1 MSRSFLPVWRSTPQV
16 SGLAGF
22 KENPCTPFR
31 FVDPGLNEAGRRD
44 IALFVTNI
52 VRLAQPAI
60 ALRHGDAP
68 GIGFGDGAIGQ
79 QAANDDRDVLHR
91 ARLRPVHCRV
101 VDSVTRLFLPYWLL
115 MPAHLSESLR
125 GRIGVS
131 LVFAFATVAY
141 LTESGTGAIL
151 VLDLKTGNIAAR
163 TESLKQAALRL
174 RDFAGLMPINA
185 NADDMKIL
193 FAQSD
198 EIVEAPGPEYDRPG
212 EDEALLRSP
221 LSS

>member
-1 MSRSFLPVWRSTPQV
+1 M
-16 SGLAGF
+16 
-22 KENPCTPFR
+22 
-31 FVDPGLNEAGRRD
+31 FV
-44 IALFVTNI
+44 
-52 VRLAQPAI
+52 
-60 ALRHGDAP
+60 
-68 GIGFGDGAIGQ
+68 
-79 QAANDDRDVLHR
+79 
-91 ARLRPVHCRV
+91 
-101 VDSVTRLFLPYWLL
+101 
-115 MPAHLSESLR
+115 
-125 GRIGVS
+125 
-131 LVFAFATVAY
+131 FATVAY